1 MTQIDNWREE
11 YRKLMF
17 ELPVNSHIVY
27 MENLITGEKEF
38 SLRGTVIE
46 KFIEL
51 QITLA
56 KAEGA
61 AEERKRIVEEID
73 RISNELG
80 ELDWTR
86 LKYQLTK

>member
-56 KAEGA
+56 KAE
-61 AEERKRIVEEID
+61 ERKRIVEEID
-73 RISNELG
+73 WDICGACKLELN
-80 ELDWTR
+80 
-86 LKYQLTK
+86 KIK